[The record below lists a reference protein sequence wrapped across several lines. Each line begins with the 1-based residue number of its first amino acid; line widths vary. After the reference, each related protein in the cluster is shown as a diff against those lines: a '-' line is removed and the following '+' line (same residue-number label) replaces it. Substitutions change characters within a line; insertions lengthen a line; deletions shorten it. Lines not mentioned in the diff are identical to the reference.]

1 MFSNKKEEKIL
12 ELLRKRVLEK
22 DKELAHKEYLN
33 ATKEALVEMTTLSE
47 AEVNEIYHQ
56 IENEIEAQKLRKR
69 IFYFVSAILL
79 IFAIFYLS
87 GIVYNLITRS
97 STENEQKKEK
107 EKWSLVNEDGS
118 GFYIENGFFIM
129 DSKLDRA
136 VHLISKDFDFPEDN
150 FSIEFEAFNISSSNE
165 NFFGIYLN
173 ESQYNFEY
181 YLINNEGTYKIG
193 RENQINNLSNNRIE
207 SNDFR
212 EWKNGRTIEYNY
224 KKAKVNSVV
233 IKIEK
238 STFEILVNNLKVCSF
253 YNSYQYK
260 NYKNFS
266 LVLES
271 ASNSNNESQKI
282 AIDNFIIRELK
293 TKKIL
298 YQNTFDKEW

>member
-1 MFSNKKEEKIL
+1 MFGNKKEEKIL

-56 IENEIEAQKLRKR
+56 IENEIEAQKIKKR
-69 IFYFVSAILL
+69 IIFFVSAIFL
-79 IFAIFYLS
+79 IFLIYYFS
-87 GIVYNLITRS
+87 GIVLNMISGT
-97 STENEQKKEK
+97 STKNEQKKLN
-107 EKWSLVNEDGS
+107 EKWSIVNEDGS
-118 GFYIENGFFIM
+118 GFYIEDGFFIM
-129 DSKLDRA
+129 DSKLDRG
-136 VHLISKDFDFPEDN
+136 VHLISKDFDFPDDN

-165 NFFGIYLN
+165 IFFGIYLN

-212 EWKNGRTIEYNY
+212 EWKNGRTIEYQY

-253 YNSYQYK
+253 HNSYYYT

-271 ASNSNNESQKI
+271 TSNPNNESQKI
-282 AIDNFIIRELK
+282 AIDNFIIRDLK
-293 TKKIL
+293 NNKIL